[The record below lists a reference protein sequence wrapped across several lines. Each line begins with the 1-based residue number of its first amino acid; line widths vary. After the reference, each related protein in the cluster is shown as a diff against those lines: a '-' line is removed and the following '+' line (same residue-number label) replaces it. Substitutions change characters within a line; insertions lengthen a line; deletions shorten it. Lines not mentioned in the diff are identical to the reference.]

1 MGVAYKKRKSGETD
15 HASPKKIGLIAC
27 TGVVAGNMMGS
38 GIALLPANL
47 ASLGSIAIWGWVI
60 SIIGAMSLAYVY
72 ARLATKNPQQGGP
85 IAYAGE
91 ISPAFGFQ
99 TGVLYY
105 HANWI
110 GNLAIGITAVSYLS
124 TFFPALNNPVP
135 AGIACIAIVWIF
147 TFVNML
153 GGTWVSRLTT
163 LGLVLV
169 LIPVI
174 VTATVGWHWFDAAT
188 YQANWNTSGTTDSHA
203 VIKSILLCLWAFIGV
218 ESAAVSTGMVKNPK
232 RTVPL
237 ATMLGTGL
245 AGIIYIAAT
254 QVISGMFPASEM
266 AASGAPFAISASAI
280 MGNWA
285 APMVSAFTAFACL
298 TSLGSWMMLVG
309 QAGVRAANDGNFP
322 KVYGELDKNGIP
334 KKGLLLAGCKMTA
347 LMVLIT
353 LMSSA
358 GGKASDLFGEL
369 TGIAVLLTML
379 PYFYSCVDLIRFEGV
394 NVRNLLSLIASV
406 CGCGFCFIAL
416 MGANSFELSG
426 TFIISLIILM
436 FYARKMNT
444 RQAANAA
451 AVDENTTAKAH

>member
-1 MGVAYKKRKSGETD
+1 MSSA
-15 HASPKKIGLIAC
+15 KKIGLFAC

-47 ASLGSIAIWGWVI
+47 ASIGGIAIWGWVI

-124 TFFPALNNPVP
+124 TFFPILNNPVP

-163 LGLVLV
+163 IGLVLV
-169 LIPVI
+169 LIPV
-174 VTATVGWHWFDAAT
+174 VMTAVVGWHWFDVAT
-188 YQANWNTSGTTDSHA
+188 YQANWNTSSTTDSHA
-203 VIKSILLCLWAFIGV
+203 VIKSILLCLWAFVGV

-237 ATMLGTGL
+237 ATMLGTAM
-245 AGIIYIAAT
+245 AGIVYIAAT
-254 QVISGMFPASEM
+254 QVIAGMYPASQM
-266 AASGAPFAISASAI
+266 AAAGAPFAISASTI
-280 MGNWA
+280 LGGWA

-322 KVYGELDKNGIP
+322 KVYGEVDSNGIP
-334 KKGLLLAGCKMTA
+334 KKGLLLAAVKMTA

-353 LMSSA
+353 LMNSA

-379 PYFYSCVDLIRFEGV
+379 PYFYSCVDLIRFEGI
-394 NVRNLLSLIASV
+394 NIRNFVSLICSV
-406 CGCGFCFIAL
+406 LGCVFCFIAL
-416 MGANSFELSG
+416 MGASSFELAG
-426 TFIISLIILM
+426 TFIVSLIILM
-436 FYARKMNT
+436 FYGRKMHQ
-444 RQAANAA
+444 RQNNATDNNSPANA
-451 AVDENTTAKAH
+451 H

>member
-1 MGVAYKKRKSGETD
+1 MSSA
-15 HASPKKIGLIAC
+15 KKIGLFAC

-47 ASLGSIAIWGWVI
+47 ASIGGIAIWGWVI

-124 TFFPALNNPVP
+124 TFFPILNNPVP

-163 LGLVLV
+163 IGLVLV
-169 LIPVI
+169 LIPV
-174 VTATVGWHWFDAAT
+174 VMTAVVGWHWFDAAT
-188 YQANWNTSGTTDSHA
+188 YQANWNTSSTTDSHA
-203 VIKSILLCLWAFIGV
+203 VIKSILLCLWAFVGV

-237 ATMLGTGL
+237 ATMLGTAM
-245 AGIIYIAAT
+245 AGIVYIAAT
-254 QVISGMFPASEM
+254 QVIAGMYPASQM
-266 AASGAPFAISASAI
+266 AASGAPFAISASTI
-280 MGNWA
+280 LGGWA

-322 KVYGELDKNGIP
+322 KVYGEVDSNGIP
-334 KKGLLLAGCKMTA
+334 KKGLLLAAVKMTA
-347 LMVLIT
+347 LMVLIP
-353 LMSSA
+353 LMNSA

-379 PYFYSCVDLIRFEGV
+379 PYFYSCVDLIRFEGI
-394 NVRNLLSLIASV
+394 NIRNFVSLICSV
-406 CGCGFCFIAL
+406 LGCVFCFIAL
-416 MGANSFELSG
+416 MGASSFELAG
-426 TFIISLIILM
+426 TFIVSLIILM
-436 FYARKMNT
+436 FYGRKMHQ
-444 RQAANAA
+444 RQQNNATDNNSPANA
-451 AVDENTTAKAH
+451 H